1 MDSNPYQTTF
11 TDEPTSARRFS
22 LLGLSL
28 SAVLGAI
35 FLTLGLA
42 AFAGLPATGGDWGR
56 LFLIGGALG
65 IAFSGVATALH
76 SLTAVNAKCSFC
88 SKEHLIVGPL
98 VEGPDYTYICENCVE
113 LSQTI
118 IKQERERRLANAE
131 VS

>member
-28 SAVLGAI
+28 SAVIGAI

-42 AFAGLPATGGDWGR
+42 AFAGLPATGSDWGR

-65 IAFSGVATALH
+65 IAFAGVETVLH
-76 SLTAVNAKCSFC
+76 NRKAVNAKCSFC
-88 SKEHLIVGPL
+88 SKGHLIVGPL
-98 VEGPDYTYICENCVE
+98 VEGPDYTYICGQCVE

-118 IKQERERRLANAE
+118 INQERERRLVDAE
-131 VS
+131 V